1 MSFISG
7 LRSAS
12 ILRASSNVFSR
23 SCGRAMPTTRMFAS
37 FQPKFTSAKT
47 ELPDFIPASKNTFN
61 FTKVAPADLEPLKLA
76 HSLYAT
82 VHIFD
87 RKFLVTEGDEIV
99 IPVRLRNANV
109 GDVLN
114 FDKVSVIGSRDHTLT
129 GLPLIDPTHFKI
141 KGVVVEKTREKRRVN
156 ERTQRR
162 IRHVRHV
169 PVENCITV
177 IRINEL
183 ALN

>member
-1 MSFISG
+1 MSFFSG
-7 LRSAS
+7 LRSVS
-12 ILRASSNVFSR
+12 VLRPASSAFSR
-23 SCGRAMPTTRMFAS
+23 SCARALPVARSFATS
-37 FQPKFTSAKT
+37 QPMLTSAKA

-76 HSLYAT
+76 HALYAT
-82 VHIFD
+82 VHIYD

-99 IPVRLRNANV
+99 LPVRLRNATV
-109 GDVLN
+109 GDTLN

-129 GLPLIDPTHFKI
+129 GMPLIDPSHFKI
-141 KGVVVEKTREKRRVN
+141 KGVVVEKSREKKRVN

-162 IRHVRHV
+162 IRHIRHV
-169 PVENCITV
+169 PVENCMTV

-183 ALN
+183 SLK